1 MRQEDIFSTPCVKTV
16 PNAFVAKRSRYSSQP
31 ESSPLPDMF
40 GDFADEDT
48 WMKMNKGYIADLDS
62 LHTTPSRKVQS
73 FPISEVIHC
82 SNLLAIGS
90 ASTVYP

>member
-1 MRQEDIFSTPCVKTV
+1 
-16 PNAFVAKRSRYSSQP
+16 
-31 ESSPLPDMF
+31 MF

-90 ASTVYP
+90 ALYIYP